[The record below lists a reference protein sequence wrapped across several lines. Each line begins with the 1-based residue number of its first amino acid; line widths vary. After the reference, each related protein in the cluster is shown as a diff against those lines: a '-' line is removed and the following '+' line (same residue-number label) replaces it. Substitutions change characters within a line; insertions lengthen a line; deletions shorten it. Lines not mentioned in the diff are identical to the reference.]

1 MTITLTDA
9 GLKRIGP
16 MTDPWVDQF
25 NSNWDILQAMN
36 AVGGLAVVPR
46 DLDPDTFAPTSRY
59 FRVTPGYFVYG
70 NMLVRSVGF
79 ADLLAPA
86 SASTHIWLDPLGN
99 LGTGPALPVGQMF
112 TPLAFITTDANVI
125 LSIADYRCAQTAI
138 GGPLTVSR
146 VAVSTDHT
154 HQAQYNYIR
163 ADATNAPITIT
174 LAYPGT
180 VRGQLIVV
188 RKVDASANAVTV
200 TSAYNIEG
208 NISYPI
214 TSARSA
220 AFSAHPTVDTYEV
233 VF

>member
-1 MTITLTDA
+1 MITLTDA
-9 GLKRIGP
+9 GLRRIGA
-16 MTDPWVDQF
+16 MTNPWVDQF
-25 NSNWDILQAMN
+25 NANWDILQGMN

-46 DLDPDTFAPTSRY
+46 DLDPTTFVPTSRF

-79 ADLLAPA
+79 ADILAPA
-86 SASTHIWLDPLGN
+86 STTLHVWLDPLGN

-138 GGPLTVSR
+138 GGPLPVSR
-146 VAVSTDHT
+146 IAVPTDYT

-163 ADATNAPITIT
+163 ADATNAPLAIT
-174 LAYPGT
+174 LAHPGT

-188 RKVDASANAVTV
+188 RKVDASANAVSI
-200 TSAYNIEG
+200 TSPYMIEG
-208 NISYPI
+208 NANYAIDTP
-214 TSARSA
+214 RSV
-220 AFSAHPTVDTYEV
+220 AFAAHPTVDTYEV